1 MMRSDQDRSHP
12 EARMSDAVIFV
23 AVFGGLFVLRLIAA
37 TVVFIVLLPAGDRCP
52 VCDHPT
58 LRVQHAVWNR
68 IAPFFRTS
76 WCPAC
81 EWDGMLRH
89 GAVTPVEQV
98 VLLASARDRA
108 S

>member
-1 MMRSDQDRSHP
+1 
-12 EARMSDAVIFV
+12 MSDAVIFV

>member
-1 MMRSDQDRSHP
+1 
-12 EARMSDAVIFV
+12 MSDAVIFV

-37 TVVFIVLLPAGDRCP
+37 TVVFILLLPAGDRCP

-81 EWDGMLRH
+81 QWDGMLRH
-89 GAVTPVEQV
+89 GPVTSIERTSPF
-98 VLLASARDRA
+98 AAARDDRR
-108 S
+108 